1 MNELM
6 SKHSGRPVE
15 QIERDIVRDYHMS
28 AEEAKAYGLIDNIV
42 AHHGDIIEA
51 SKQPTVTA

>member
-1 MNELM
+1 
-6 SKHSGRPVE
+6 
-15 QIERDIVRDYHMS
+15 MS

-42 AHHGDIIEA
+42 AQRGDVIES